1 MIFAAGALLSQEELP
16 ALLDSLEERLN
27 ETRSGPPLD
36 VDVVLDAVDS
46 LGRTL
51 DSGELAPLLAQYAPP
66 GAREELREVRGM
78 LRREA
83 LEARLQLELGDLR
96 PGAWVE
102 RPFGRTLV
110 QPLGVLLHVTP
121 GNQVGIPLFSALEGL
136 LTGNLNLIKLPHGD
150 RGLTLAAL
158 KLLTQREPRLA
169 PWLYAFEVSSKDT
182 GTLERL
188 AALADGAVT
197 WGGDEAVSALRRLAP
212 PGCKLMEWGHRLSFA
227 YVAGYEDREAEW
239 SALARHIVRTG
250 GLLCSSC
257 QVIFLDTDQLE
268 EGEAFCQAFL
278 PLLNRAAR
286 ERDRDGAAQAALYTH
301 TYRLERLAEGAGD
314 RTWFGE
320 GCSLTLKPDRE
331 LELSPPVRKRAGEVP
346 APGGTASRP
355 AAAEGEAPDGG
366 PAVPSG
372 GAGGADR
379 PPGPGGGD
387 PDHPGGG
394 DVPHLPRR
402 GPRRGVF
409 PAAVYTT
416 GRHRNLNISPPGR
429 GGGTKER
436 LWN

>member
-1 MIFAAGALLSQEELP
+1 MIFAAGALLPQEELP
-16 ALLDSLEERLN
+16 ALLDTLEERLN

-36 VDVVLDAVDS
+36 VDVVLDAVDR
-46 LGRTL
+46 LGRAL
-51 DSGELAPLLAQYAPP
+51 DSGELDPLLAQYAPP
-66 GAREELREVRGM
+66 GALEELREVRGM
-78 LRREA
+78 LCREV
-83 LEARLQLELGDLR
+83 LEERLQLELGDLR
-96 PGAWVE
+96 PGSQVE

-121 GNQVGIPLFSALEGL
+121 GNQIGIPLFSALEGL

-150 RGLTLAAL
+150 RGLTLAAM

-169 PWLYAFEVSSKDT
+169 PWLYAFAVSSQDT
-182 GTLERL
+182 DTLERL
-188 AALADGAVT
+188 AALADGVVT
-197 WGGDEAVSALRRLAP
+197 WGGDGAVSALRRLAP

-257 QVIFLDTDQLE
+257 QVIFLDTDRLE
-268 EGEAFCQAFL
+268 EGEAFCQEFL

-286 ERDRDGAAQAALYTH
+286 ERNRDGAAQAALYTH
-301 TYRLERLAEGAGD
+301 TYRLERLAEGAGG

-320 GCSLTLKPDRE
+320 GCPH
-331 LELSPPVRKRAGEVP
+331 LEAGPGAGALPPVRKRAGEVP

-355 AAAEGEAPDGG
+355 APAERAAPDGG
-366 PAVPSG
+366 PAVPAG
-372 GAGGADR
+372 GAGGAHR

-394 DVPHLPRR
+394 DVPHLPRG

-409 PAAVYTT
+409 PAAIYTT

>member
-51 DSGELAPLLAQYAPP
+51 DSGELDPLLAQYAPP
-66 GAREELREVRGM
+66 SAREELREVRGM

-121 GNQVGIPLFSALEGL
+121 GNQIGIPLFSALEGL

-197 WGGDEAVSALRRLAP
+197 WGGDGAVSALRRLAP

-331 LELSPPVRKRAGEVP
+331 LELSPLYGNVLVKCLPRRELIPVLRRQKGRLQTAGLLCRPEEREELTALLARAGATRITRAGEM
-346 APGGTASRP
+346 SRTFP
-355 AAAEGEAPDGG
+355 GEAHDGEY
-366 PAVPSG
+366 SLRRYIRL
-372 GAGGADR
+372 ADIE
-379 PPGPGGGD
+379 
-387 PDHPGGG
+387 
-394 DVPHLPRR
+394 
-402 GPRRGVF
+402 
-409 PAAVYTT
+409 T
-416 GRHRNLNISPPGR
+416 
-429 GGGTKER
+429 
-436 LWN
+436 

>member
-1 MIFAAGALLSQEELP
+1 MIFAAGALLPQEELP
-16 ALLDSLEERLN
+16 TLLDTLEERLN

-36 VDVVLDAVDS
+36 LGVVLDAVDS
-46 LGRTL
+46 LGRAL
-51 DSGELAPLLAQYAPP
+51 DSGELDPLLAQYAPP
-66 GAREELREVRGM
+66 GALEELREVRGM
-78 LRREA
+78 IRRET
-83 LEARLQLELGDLR
+83 LEERLQLELGDLR
-96 PGAWVE
+96 PGTWVE

-121 GNQVGIPLFSALEGL
+121 GNQPGLPLFSALEGL

-150 RGLTLAAL
+150 RGLTLAAM

-197 WGGDEAVSALRRLAP
+197 WGGDGAVSALRRLAP

-227 YVAGYEDREAEW
+227 YLAGYEDREAEW

-257 QVIFLDTDQLE
+257 QVIFLDTSRLE

-278 PLLNRAAR
+278 PLLNRTAR

-314 RTWFGE
+314 KTWFGE

-331 LELSPPVRKRAGEVP
+331 LELSPLHGNVLVKCLPRKALLPVLRRQKGRLQTAGLLCPAQDRPALTQLLARAGVTRI
-346 APGGTASRP
+346 APPGSMSRTLSG
-355 AAAEGEAPDGG
+355 EGHDGEF
-366 PAVPSG
+366 PLRRYVRTVDIQEPSP
-372 GAGGADR
+372 DR
-379 PPGPGGGD
+379 P
-387 PDHPGGG
+387 
-394 DVPHLPRR
+394 
-402 GPRRGVF
+402 
-409 PAAVYTT
+409 
-416 GRHRNLNISPPGR
+416 I
-429 GGGTKER
+429 
-436 LWN
+436 

>member
-1 MIFAAGALLSQEELP
+1 MIFAAGTLLPQEELP
-16 ALLDSLEERLN
+16 ALLDTLEERLN

-36 VDVVLDAVDS
+36 VYVVLDAVDS
-46 LGRTL
+46 LGRAL
-51 DSGELAPLLAQYAPP
+51 DSGELDPLLAQYAPP
-66 GAREELREVRGM
+66 GALEELREVRGM

-83 LEARLQLELGDLR
+83 LEERLQLELGDLR
-96 PGAWVE
+96 PGTWVE

-110 QPLGVLLHVTP
+110 QPLGVLLHITP
-121 GNQVGIPLFSALEGL
+121 GNQPGLPLFSALEGL

-169 PWLYAFEVSSKDT
+169 PWLYAFEVSSRDA

-188 AALADGAVT
+188 SALADGVVT
-197 WGGDEAVSALRRLAP
+197 WGGDGAVSALRRLAP

-227 YVAGYEDREAEW
+227 YLAGYEDLEAEW

-257 QVIFLDTDQLE
+257 QVIF
-268 EGEAFCQAFL
+268 

-331 LELSPPVRKRAGEVP
+331 LELSPLYGNVLVKCLPREELIPVLRRQKGRLQTAGLLCRPEEREELTVLLARAGVTRITRAGEM
-346 APGGTASRP
+346 SRTFP
-355 AAAEGEAPDGG
+355 GEAHDGEY
-366 PAVPSG
+366 SLRRYIRL
-372 GAGGADR
+372 ADIE
-379 PPGPGGGD
+379 
-387 PDHPGGG
+387 
-394 DVPHLPRR
+394 
-402 GPRRGVF
+402 
-409 PAAVYTT
+409 T
-416 GRHRNLNISPPGR
+416 
-429 GGGTKER
+429 
-436 LWN
+436 